1 MSMDVFL
8 KLKTKLQFVCYLQSW
23 VLSHSSVILRILSLH
38 FGEVDD
44 EHVESHNLK
53 KNLQK
58 FSDHPKLKYLWNIYS
73 DDPITRLLW
82 YSGHGHVSDSQKVR
96 FGPTNQTKPLN
107 AERKLM

>member
-1 MSMDVFL
+1 MCFL
-8 KLKTKLQFVCYLQSW
+8 KLKLQFVCYLQSW
-23 VLSHSSVILRILSLH
+23 VLSHSSVILQILSLH

-53 KNLQK
+53 KK
-58 FSDHPKLKYLWNIYS
+58 FTKIYSDHPKLKYLRNIYS